1 MTSPTLTIRPATRAD
16 LAAVDALLAASYPAL
31 LKPDYPP
38 SVLVTA
44 LPLIARANPRL
55 LASGSY
61 FVVCDAGQVV
71 GAGGWTWAAP
81 HGGVCPRD
89 MGHIR
94 HVVTD
99 QRQTRRGIASAL
111 MTQIISDARAGGVA
125 TLDCLSTLTAVAFYA
140 ACGFTSIGPI
150 EVTLRPGISFPAVR
164 MQLRIAAG

>member
-1 MTSPTLTIRPATRAD
+1 MTNPTLTIRPATGED
-16 LAAVDALLAASYPAL
+16 LAEVDALLAASYPVL

-55 LASGSY
+55 MASGSY
-61 FVVCDAGQVV
+61 FLVSDETGLV

-89 MGHIR
+89 MGNVR

-99 QRQTRRGIASAL
+99 HRQTRRGIGSAL
-111 MTQIISDARAGGVA
+111 LECVVNDARGAGVH
-125 TLDCLSTLTAVAFYA
+125 TLDCLSTLTAVPFYT
-140 ACGFTSIGPI
+140 ACGFSSIGPI
-150 EVTLRPGISFPAVR
+150 EVTLRPGIGFPAVR
-164 MQLRIAAG
+164 MQQRLTDH